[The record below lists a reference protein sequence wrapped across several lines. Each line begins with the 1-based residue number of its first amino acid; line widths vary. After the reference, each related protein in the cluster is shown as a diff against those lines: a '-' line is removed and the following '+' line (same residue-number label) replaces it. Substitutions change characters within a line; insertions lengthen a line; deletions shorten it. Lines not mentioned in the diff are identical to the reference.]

1 MAYIFE
7 TEESSLPTKITN
19 NYYTMIRTLFLA
31 LGLLQIDLLFAQDT
45 IKYTS
50 FEGDTSEWQGI
61 VIGSPGDS
69 SYLIVGDTTSGYNDI
84 PFRQRLGKGI
94 RSWQINNGQSGILL
108 DSTQIAQYDS
118 TSLSIRFSGTSTDPG
133 EGLDA
138 NDTIKF
144 FIALNGAGFSE
155 IPNLIITGSDNATFG
170 FDGDSV
176 IYLKVD
182 TSVVDSSVVY
192 SVPFGVLD
200 TLNTASTVVF
210 DILSGSFNIG
220 VMILV
225 SNNQTSEVWN
235 IDDIILSG
243 QLERALPISLN
254 SLKVKKHNNGV
265 EIKWSAGFEP
275 NGLDYAV
282 ERSQN
287 GHIFHPLD
295 IISANSGEDNMQ
307 WYTYLDQSPAAA
319 WNYYRIK
326 QIYADGNFEYSE
338 IKSIY
343 INAGKSTI
351 IYPTI
356 IQDKLNISSNVLNW
370 KRFQIVDSR
379 GQRIRTGPINL
390 VNNTTQIPLADC
402 SPGVYFISLIS
413 GSDMQT
419 FTFLKN

>member
-1 MAYIFE
+1 MKVIPLIALIF
-7 TEESSLPTKITN
+7 SFIN
-19 NYYTMIRTLFLA
+19 
-31 LGLLQIDLLFAQDT
+31 GLSGQDT

-50 FEGDTSEWQGI
+50 FEGDTSEWQGNI
-61 VIGSPGDS
+61 VGSPGDS
-69 SYLIVGDTTSGYNDI
+69 SLLIIGDTTSGYNDT
-84 PFRQRLGKGI
+84 PFRQRLGTGI
-94 RSWQINNGQSGILL
+94 RSWQINNEQEGIQL
-108 DSTQIAQYDS
+108 DSVQIAFYDS
-118 TSLSIRFSGTSTDPG
+118 TSLSIRFSGTSTDPL
-133 EGLDA
+133 EGLDTD
-138 NDTIKF
+138 DTIKI

-155 IPNLIITGSDNATFG
+155 VPNLIITGSDNATFG

-176 IYLKVD
+176 IYVRVD

-192 SVPFGVLD
+192 SVPLGVLD
-200 TLNTASTVVF
+200 TLNTASTAVF
-210 DILSGSFNIG
+210 GIMPGALNIE

-243 QLERALPISLN
+243 QFNRSLPISLN
-254 SLKVKKHNNGV
+254 SLQVKKHDKGV
-265 EIKWSAGFEP
+265 EIKWAAGFEP

-287 GHIFHPLD
+287 GQIFHALD
-295 IISANSGEDNMQ
+295 IISGSSGEDNMQ
-307 WYTYLDQSPAAA
+307 WYTYLDRSPTAA

-326 QIYADGNFEYSE
+326 QIYADGNAEYSE

-343 INAGKSTI
+343 IHSGKSTI

-356 IQDKLNISSNVLNW
+356 IQDRLNISSNELNW
-370 KRFQIVDSR
+370 KRFQIVNSR

-390 VNNTTQIPLADC
+390 VNNTAHIPLADC

-413 GSDMQT
+413 DQDMQT